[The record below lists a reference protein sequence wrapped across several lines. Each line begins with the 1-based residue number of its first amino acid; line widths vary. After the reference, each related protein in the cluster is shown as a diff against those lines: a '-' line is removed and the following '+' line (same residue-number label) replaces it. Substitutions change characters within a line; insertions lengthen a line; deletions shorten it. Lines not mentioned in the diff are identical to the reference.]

1 MNKKILTAAALVV
14 VFSLGFLYLNQG
26 YLSANDKE
34 SKSCT
39 NKSACDDK
47 NKEVKAG
54 GDLNQYEFT
63 TDKACCDEMK
73 ADLQNEL
80 TSVAGVKEVKFGKTC
95 GASKMTHVTVYYAA
109 GETSEDALAKFVKD
123 KSYDCQGKTGCDKE
137 ATKSGTKS
145 GTKEGC
151 DKSKEC
157 CPNKEKK
164 SSEQKQ
170 L

>member
-14 VFSLGFLYLNQG
+14 VFALGFLYLNQG
-26 YLSANDKE
+26 YLAANDKDD
-34 SKSCT
+34 KSCT

-54 GDLNQYEFT
+54 GDLNEYAFT
-63 TDKACCDEMK
+63 TDKACCDGMK

-80 TSVAGVKEVKFGKTC
+80 SSVAGVKEIKFGSTC
-95 GASKMTHVTVYYAA
+95 SASKMTHVTVYYAA

-123 KSYDCQGKTGCDKE
+123 KSYDCQDKTGCNKD
-137 ATKSGTKS
+137 GTKS
-145 GTKEGC
+145 MKEGGC
-151 DKSKEC
+151 DKKQC
-157 CPNKEKK
+157 TPKEKK